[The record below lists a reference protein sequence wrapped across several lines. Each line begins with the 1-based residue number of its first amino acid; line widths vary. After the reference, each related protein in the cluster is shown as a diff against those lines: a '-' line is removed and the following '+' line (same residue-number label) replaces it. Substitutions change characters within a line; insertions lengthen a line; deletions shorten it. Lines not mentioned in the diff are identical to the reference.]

1 MAALAGKNVLITG
14 GGTGIG
20 WGIAQAMAAE
30 GARVAISGRRED
42 KLREATQSWIGEPK
56 MLAHTCNVAERA
68 SVQALF
74 AWAAKELGQIDIL
87 VCSAGMNIK
96 NRMLCEMRPEQW
108 DEVMAVNATGVYNC
122 LYEVLPQMRERKDGV
137 IFLVS
142 SVSGKRAALLGGVAY
157 NASKFAATGLGVSAW
172 SEEAPNGIRIT
183 NIYPGEVDTPILE
196 HRPQPVSAERRATM
210 LRPEDI
216 AAMVVAIAKLPPH
229 AHVPEV
235 VIKPTVQAYV

>member
-1 MAALAGKNVLITG
+1 MTALSGRTALITG
-14 GGTGIG
+14 GATGIG
-20 WGIAQAMAAE
+20 LGIAKALDAA
-30 GARVAISGRRED
+30 GCRVAISGRRED
-42 KLREATQSWIGEPK
+42 KLREAASGTKWLTHPVD
-56 MLAHTCNVAERA
+56 VANRE
-68 SVQALF
+68 SVTALF
-74 AWAAKELGQIDIL
+74 AWAAQELGPIDIL

-122 LYEVLPQMRERKDGV
+122 LYCVLPQMRERNDGI
-137 IFLVS
+137 IFIIS
-142 SVSGKRAALLGGVAY
+142 SVSGKRAAPLGGVAY

-172 SEEAPNGIRIT
+172 SEEGPHGVRVT

-196 HRPQPVSAERRATM
+196 HRPQSVSAERRATM
-210 LRPEDI
+210 LQPEDVG
-216 AAMVVAIAKLPPH
+216 AMVAAIAQLPPR